1 MKTRV
6 ISGVFIVLFTL
17 VVIYLGGVSMY
28 IVGAALSVIGLRE
41 FYLAVSGKL
50 STDNYISMVFAV
62 LFFISAYFRNIEFS
76 MVLGMSYMLCNFIYL
91 LKNHENIRL
100 QDFFGNVFAMLYIVP
115 SFIIMAIIRDRAYGA
130 YLILLVFLSS
140 ATTDTFA
147 YFIGK
152 AIGKNKLA
160 PHLSPNK
167 TIEGSVGGSIISTLV
182 FLTCTILLNNYFDI
196 FEVTSGSIA
205 LVVIIGLIASIVS
218 QLGDLSASAIK
229 RITGIKDYGHLIP
242 GHGGVLDRMDSA
254 LFTAPALYI
263 VLYIFVY

>member
-6 ISGVFIVLFTL
+6 ISGIFIVLFAL
-17 VVIYLGGVSMY
+17 VVIYIGGASMY
-28 IVGAALSVIGLRE
+28 IVGAILSVIGLKE
-41 FYLAVSGKL
+41 FYMAISGKL
-50 STDNYISMVFAV
+50 SKDNYVSMVFAV
-62 LFFISAYFRNIEFS
+62 FFFISAYFRNIELS
-76 MVLGMSYMLCNFIYL
+76 MVLAMLYMLCNFIYL

-100 QDFFGNVFAMLYIVP
+100 QDFFGNIFAMLYIVP
-115 SFIIMAIIRDRAYGA
+115 SFIIMAIIRDRDYGV
-130 YLILLVFLSS
+130 YLIILVFLSS

-152 AIGKNKLA
+152 AIGKHKLA
-160 PHLSPNK
+160 PKLSPNK
-167 TIEGSVGGSIISTLV
+167 TIEGSVGGSITSTVV
-182 FLTCTILLNNYFDI
+182 FLACALIFNNYFDL
-196 FEVTSGSIA
+196 FEVNTGSIV
-205 LVVIIGLIASIVS
+205 LLIIIGLIASIVS